1 MVFLGSRIG
10 MRRVAILFAAL
21 LASYVAFALFVG
33 PLILEHISVDNVVA
47 RRALTILAPTGDFA
61 VEARLVTWSNIQ
73 DILLRYPL
81 GIGLGSTAGVSARFQ
96 SQLRLGPV
104 HPDNSYLGVA
114 LETGWLGA
122 LLFIAIVA
130 RLLIM
135 GIRLAAQTSTRSDQ
149 WVLRGAAAYLIMMAI
164 ASLAAP
170 LTFESGAGHLY
181 WLVAGIIARRGAAG
195 PGRDDPR

>member
-1 MVFLGSRIG
+1 GAALATTALVFTYVRGCLLGYLVGVGFLLMVFLGSRIG

-104 HPDNSYLGVA
+104 HPDNSYLG
-114 LETGWLGA
+114 
-122 LLFIAIVA
+122 
-130 RLLIM
+130 
-135 GIRLAAQTSTRSDQ
+135 
-149 WVLRGAAAYLIMMAI
+149 
-164 ASLAAP
+164 
-170 LTFESGAGHLY
+170 
-181 WLVAGIIARRGAAG
+181 
-195 PGRDDPR
+195 